1 MLKNKKLMALI
12 LGGIIGTSSILAG
25 CGSGGNASSSGGEGE
40 EPVNL
45 VWYVIGKPQT
55 DGELVEE
62 EVNKYI
68 KDKINY
74 ILALAIYLII
84 ISTYLKAI
92 NLTYLTI
99 FIVIFITFTFFIL
112 AFLLSYYKTSKYLRN
127 IEKTMDK
134 LPEKYLITEILQKPR
149 SAEKLAYYRIL
160 KRANK
165 SMLENVTDIKEKQ
178 KDYKEYIE
186 SWVHEIKIPITSAKL
201 LCENNKSDITNKID
215 EDIEEVN
222 NYVEQALFYARMDQ
236 VSNDFMIR
244 EISLNEVIKNVLAR
258 NKKIMIQNNMKVELK
273 DVNIKCY
280 TDEKWLEFILN
291 QIITNSIKYRNDNN
305 AVIKITGIQN
315 KENIILKIKDNGIGI
330 KKSEIDR
337 IFDKGFTGTNGRN
350 QTKSTGIGL
359 YLCKR
364 LCEGIG
370 MEIDANSKE
379 NEYTEIVIIIPRAKK
394 INNQ

>member
-1 MLKNKKLMALI
+1 
-12 LGGIIGTSSILAG
+12 
-25 CGSGGNASSSGGEGE
+25 
-40 EPVNL
+40 
-45 VWYVIGKPQT
+45 
-55 DGELVEE
+55 
-62 EVNKYI
+62 
-68 KDKINY
+68 
-74 ILALAIYLII
+74 
-84 ISTYLKAI
+84 
-92 NLTYLTI
+92 
-99 FIVIFITFTFFIL
+99 
-112 AFLLSYYKTSKYLRN
+112 
-127 IEKTMDK
+127 
-134 LPEKYLITEILQKPR
+134 
-149 SAEKLAYYRIL
+149 
-160 KRANK
+160 
-165 SMLENVTDIKEKQ
+165 
-178 KDYKEYIE
+178 
-186 SWVHEIKIPITSAKL
+186 
-201 LCENNKSDITNKID
+201 
-215 EDIEEVN
+215 
-222 NYVEQALFYARMDQ
+222 
-236 VSNDFMIR
+236 
-244 EISLNEVIKNVLAR
+244 
-258 NKKIMIQNNMKVELK
+258 MIQNNMKVELK

>member
-1 MLKNKKLMALI
+1 MKL
-12 LGGIIGTSSILAG
+12 S
-25 CGSGGNASSSGGEGE
+25 E
-40 EPVNL
+40 
-45 VWYVIGKPQT
+45 
-55 DGELVEE
+55 
-62 EVNKYI
+62 YI

-74 ILALAIYLII
+74 ILALAIYILI

-92 NLTYLTI
+92 SLTYSTI
-99 FIVIFITFTFFIL
+99 FIVISITLTFFVL
-112 AFLLSYYKTSKYLRN
+112 AFLISYYKTSIYLKN
-127 IEKTMDK
+127 IETIMDK
-134 LPEKYLITEILQKPR
+134 LPEKYLITELWQKPR
-149 SAEKLAYYRIL
+149 GAEKLAYYKIL

-201 LCENNKSDITNKID
+201 LCENNKTVITNKID

-305 AVIKITGIQN
+305 AVVKITGIQN

-379 NEYTEIVIIIPRAKK
+379 NEYTEIVIIIPREKK
-394 INNQ
+394 INDQ

>member
-1 MLKNKKLMALI
+1 MKL
-12 LGGIIGTSSILAG
+12 S
-25 CGSGGNASSSGGEGE
+25 E
-40 EPVNL
+40 
-45 VWYVIGKPQT
+45 
-55 DGELVEE
+55 
-62 EVNKYI
+62 YI

-74 ILALAIYLII
+74 ILALAIYILI

-92 NLTYLTI
+92 SLTYSTI
-99 FIVIFITFTFFIL
+99 FIVIFITLTFFVL
-112 AFLLSYYKTSKYLRN
+112 AFLISYYKTSIYLKN
-127 IEKTMDK
+127 IETIMDK
-134 LPEKYLITEILQKPR
+134 LPEKYLITELWQKPR
-149 SAEKLAYYRIL
+149 GAEKLAYYKIL

-201 LCENNKSDITNKID
+201 LCENNKTVITNKID

-305 AVIKITGIQN
+305 AVVKITGIQN

-379 NEYTEIVIIIPRAKK
+379 NEYTEIVIIIPREKK
-394 INNQ
+394 IND

>member
-1 MLKNKKLMALI
+1 MKL
-12 LGGIIGTSSILAG
+12 S
-25 CGSGGNASSSGGEGE
+25 E
-40 EPVNL
+40 
-45 VWYVIGKPQT
+45 
-55 DGELVEE
+55 
-62 EVNKYI
+62 YI

-74 ILALAIYLII
+74 ILALAIYILI

-92 NLTYLTI
+92 SLTYSTI
-99 FIVIFITFTFFIL
+99 FIVIFITLTFFVL
-112 AFLLSYYKTSKYLRN
+112 AFLISYYKTSIYLKN
-127 IEKTMDK
+127 IETIMDK
-134 LPEKYLITEILQKPR
+134 LPEKYLITELWQKPR
-149 SAEKLAYYRIL
+149 GAEKLAYYKIL

-201 LCENNKSDITNKID
+201 LCENNKTVITNKID

-222 NYVEQALFYARMDQ
+222 NYVEQALFYARMYQ

-305 AVIKITGIQN
+305 AVVKITGIQN

-379 NEYTEIVIIIPRAKK
+379 NEYTEIVIIIPREKK
-394 INNQ
+394 INDQ

>member
-1 MLKNKKLMALI
+1 MKL
-12 LGGIIGTSSILAG
+12 S
-25 CGSGGNASSSGGEGE
+25 E
-40 EPVNL
+40 
-45 VWYVIGKPQT
+45 
-55 DGELVEE
+55 
-62 EVNKYI
+62 YI

-74 ILALAIYLII
+74 ILALFIYLII

-92 NLTYLTI
+92 NLTYSTI
-99 FIVIFITFTFFIL
+99 FIVLFITLTFFVL
-112 AFLLSYYKTSKYLRN
+112 AFLISYYKTSKYLKN
-127 IEKTMDK
+127 IETIMDK
-134 LPEKYLITEILQKPR
+134 LPEKYLITEIWQKPR
-149 SAEKLAYYRIL
+149 GAEKLAYYKIL

-201 LCENNKSDITNKID
+201 LCENNKTVITNKID

-305 AVIKITGIQN
+305 AVVKITGIQN

-379 NEYTEIVIIIPRAKK
+379 NEYTEIVIIIPREKK
-394 INNQ
+394 INDQ

>member
-1 MLKNKKLMALI
+1 MKL
-12 LGGIIGTSSILAG
+12 S
-25 CGSGGNASSSGGEGE
+25 E
-40 EPVNL
+40 
-45 VWYVIGKPQT
+45 
-55 DGELVEE
+55 
-62 EVNKYI
+62 YI

-330 KKSEIDR
+330 KKSEIDS

>member
-1 MLKNKKLMALI
+1 MKL
-12 LGGIIGTSSILAG
+12 S
-25 CGSGGNASSSGGEGE
+25 E
-40 EPVNL
+40 
-45 VWYVIGKPQT
+45 
-55 DGELVEE
+55 
-62 EVNKYI
+62 YI

-74 ILALAIYLII
+74 ILALAIYIII

-92 NLTYLTI
+92 SLTYSTI
-99 FIVIFITFTFFIL
+99 FIVIFITLTFFVL
-112 AFLLSYYKTSKYLRN
+112 AFLISYYKTSKYLKN

-134 LPEKYLITEILQKPR
+134 LPEKYLITEIWQKPR
-149 SAEKLAYYRIL
+149 GAEKLAYYKIL

-201 LCENNKSDITNKID
+201 LCENNKTVITNKID

-305 AVIKITGIQN
+305 AVVKITGIQK

-379 NEYTEIVIIIPRAKK
+379 NEYTEIVIIIPREKK
-394 INNQ
+394 INDQ

>member
-1 MLKNKKLMALI
+1 MKL
-12 LGGIIGTSSILAG
+12 S
-25 CGSGGNASSSGGEGE
+25 E
-40 EPVNL
+40 
-45 VWYVIGKPQT
+45 
-55 DGELVEE
+55 
-62 EVNKYI
+62 YI

-370 MEIDANSKE
+370 MKIDANSKE

>member
-1 MLKNKKLMALI
+1 MKL
-12 LGGIIGTSSILAG
+12 S
-25 CGSGGNASSSGGEGE
+25 E
-40 EPVNL
+40 
-45 VWYVIGKPQT
+45 
-55 DGELVEE
+55 
-62 EVNKYI
+62 YI

-112 AFLLSYYKTSKYLRN
+112 SFLLSYYKTSKYLRN